1 MSTVIHHRRF
11 PTFCDRCDSVL
22 ELYRYVSFERETV
35 AGSFKYSLCHDCYR
49 KLQKSNKQARNRA
62 YVGAMVKRAA
72 RYSPDY
78 AAFVAT
84 WFGMPGKAVHS

>member
-1 MSTVIHHRRF
+1 MSASQF
-11 PTFCDRCDSVL
+11 PRYPTHCDRCDCQL
-22 ELYRYVSFERETV
+22 EPSRYVNYERDTV
-35 AGSFKYSLCHDCYR
+35 AGSFRYTLCYGCDV
-49 KLQKSNKQARNRA
+49 KLVKRSKPARHRA
-62 YVGAMVKRAA
+62 HARAMVKRAF